1 MKGGVRWDGEG
12 LGTYHSKLGLPWWS
26 YMIRRSPGTRGWG
39 RRARN
44 ERRGARGV
52 EGWVQHPWWR
62 DPVEEVVGH
71 SMMSAAVEGKPRRDI
86 AWMTFMENT
95 TASPLSLV

>member
-1 MKGGVRWDGEG
+1 MSVAERGGW
-12 LGTYHSKLGLPWWS
+12 
-26 YMIRRSPGTRGWG
+26 RGG
-39 RRARN
+39 CIML
-44 ERRGARGV
+44 
-52 EGWVQHPWWR
+52 
-62 DPVEEVVGH
+62 VEEVVGH

>member
-1 MKGGVRWDGEG
+1 M
-12 LGTYHSKLGLPWWS
+12 
-26 YMIRRSPGTRGWG
+26 
-39 RRARN
+39 
-44 ERRGARGV
+44 
-52 EGWVQHPWWR
+52 
-62 DPVEEVVGH
+62 EEVVGH

>member
-1 MKGGVRWDGEG
+1 MRWDGEG

-52 EGWVQHPWWR
+52 EGWVQHPWSRAW
-62 DPVEEVVGH
+62 EEVVGH

>member
-1 MKGGVRWDGEG
+1 MSAPLTGKFLMSPQLTDIIAATVVRF
-12 LGTYHSKLGLPWWS
+12 LPV
-26 YMIRRSPGTRGWG
+26 P
-39 RRARN
+39 
-44 ERRGARGV
+44 
-52 EGWVQHPWWR
+52 
-62 DPVEEVVGH
+62 PVEEVVGH